1 MSIQPAPMNAFLVPE
16 SAPFT
21 DEQRAWLSGFL
32 AAAIVPEALGATA
45 LSNAESA
52 ALLAPAMPP
61 PLASNDDAPWHD
73 PSLAIEERM
82 RMAAGR
88 PLAPRL
94 MAAMAQQDCGQCGY
108 NCADYANAIFKRT
121 EERLNLCVPG
131 GKETARL
138 LKTLAAELANERQET
153 PTAAAPAGAVAPTV
167 PATPIAQ
174 AVPGRSREHPVDAA
188 FLSRRLLNG
197 VGSQKETLHIELDI
211 TAAGLDYKVGDS
223 LGLFPKND
231 LGLVDQIIAML
242 GAAHTTPVRDRTLRD
257 VLLDGVGLGIAP
269 DTLFE
274 LFSYVS
280 GGAARQKARV
290 LARGEDP
297 DGDAAQ
303 LDVLAVLQKF
313 PTVRPHPE
321 AFVDA
326 LEVLQPRLYSIAS
339 SPLADSGQLSL
350 TVDTVRY
357 VVGKRR
363 RLGVASTFLADR
375 VMRGGPIKVYVQK
388 AQNFGLPED
397 PAKPIVMI
405 GPGTGVAP
413 FRAFLRERQ
422 ATRATGRN
430 WLFFG
435 HQHQATDFL
444 YRDELNAMKAGGVLS
459 RLSLAWSRDG
469 QEKYYVQ
476 DRMREVGAELWRWIA
491 DGAHVYVCGDAKRM
505 AKDVEAAL
513 VEIVATH
520 GVRSTDEAVAF
531 VGSLKKVG
539 RYQADVY

>member
-1 MSIQPAPMNAFLVPE
+1 M
-16 SAPFT
+16 
-21 DEQRAWLSGFL
+21 
-32 AAAIVPEALGATA
+32 
-45 LSNAESA
+45 
-52 ALLAPAMPP
+52 
-61 PLASNDDAPWHD
+61 
-73 PSLAIEERM
+73 
-82 RMAAGR
+82 
-88 PLAPRL
+88 
-94 MAAMAQQDCGQCGY
+94 
-108 NCADYANAIFKRT
+108 
-121 EERLNLCVPG
+121 
-131 GKETARL
+131 
-138 LKTLAAELANERQET
+138 
-153 PTAAAPAGAVAPTV
+153 
-167 PATPIAQ
+167 
-174 AVPGRSREHPVDAA
+174 
-188 FLSRRLLNG
+188 
-197 VGSQKETLHIELDI
+197 
-211 TAAGLDYKVGDS
+211 
-223 LGLFPKND
+223 
-231 LGLVDQIIAML
+231 
-242 GAAHTTPVRDRTLRD
+242 
-257 VLLDGVGLGIAP
+257 
-269 DTLFE
+269 
-274 LFSYVS
+274 
-280 GGAARQKARV
+280 
-290 LARGEDP
+290 
-297 DGDAAQ
+297 
-303 LDVLAVLQKF
+303 LAVLQKF

-531 VGSLKKVG
+531 VGSLKKAG